1 VHQVRVPTNIVSTI
15 CDDRGEEPTYNG
27 IPMSELIEKDYGI
40 GDVIALL
47 WFKRRLPTYA
57 TKFIEM

>member
-1 VHQVRVPTNIVSTI
+1 VRVPTNIVSTI